1 MQDEDEDSDGEF
13 IGKDEADD
21 ETTLLAEEALPREE
35 TVEEEEEALKREAD
49 MDIEEIKEMYRKME
63 ELASECEE
71 ESDRVSADDGVGD
84 SDDDDN
90 DDDMDLDDSDVVE
103 TNSNSNSNSNNN
115 NSIAALHAA
124 DNVSRTKSVSRPF
137 ILNKKLTL
145 RYYQHQ
151 GLQWL
156 VSIQSRRLNG
166 ILADEMGLGK
176 TVQTI
181 SCLAYLAA
189 YKGIWGPHLIIVP
202 TSCLVN
208 WEMECKK
215 FCPSLKVLTYYG
227 SAKQRKELRT
237 GWTKPNMFHICVTSY
252 QVSE

>member
-1 MQDEDEDSDGEF
+1 MG
-13 IGKDEADD
+13 
-21 ETTLLAEEALPREE
+21 REV
-35 TVEEEEEALKREAD
+35 TVEEEEAALKAD
-49 MDIEEIKEMYRKME
+49 AEMSIDDLRKMYSEME
-63 ELASECEE
+63 EMVSSCEE
-71 ESDRVSADDGVGD
+71 EASRMSAEE
-84 SDDDDN
+84 S
-90 DDDMDLDDSDVVE
+90 SSE
-103 TNSNSNSNSNNN
+103 EKEEEK
-115 NSIAALHAA
+115 NSISAMHAA
-124 DNVSRTKSVSRPF
+124 DNVARTKQVSRPF
-137 ILNKKLTL
+137 ILSKSLQL
-145 RYYQHQ
+145 RNYQHQ

-215 FCPSLKVLTYYG
+215 FCPALKVLTYYG
-227 SAKQRKELRT
+227 SAKRRKELRT
-237 GWTKPNMFHICVTSY
+237 GWTKPNMFHVCVTSY
-252 QVSE
+252 QLAVQDR